1 MGECE
6 GVHIEG
12 ALSAKITR
20 SSLCYSFKNTN
31 TVIPS
36 DKTDLIINAA
46 KNESSCVV
54 GL

>member
-20 SSLCYSFKNTN
+20 SSLCYHSEICAGGMYNKKAG
-31 TVIPS
+31 VIKHQPFQ
-36 DKTDLIINAA
+36 
-46 KNESSCVV
+46 
-54 GL
+54 